1 MVDLPDFKYDF
12 CEVIR
17 AVWIR
22 LENNLCHFIKSLIEK
37 LISENHSVSPT
48 FLRTTHYMLL
58 TLTTNKLE
66 FNVNSQTSSDS
77 SQHSQE
83 VPLAQPNLYVYKGGL
98 KKHSIIRTLQF
109 CDILVIISKLYVG
122 RLTTWEVQVRRHNC

>member
-1 MVDLPDFKYDF
+1 
-12 CEVIR
+12 
-17 AVWIR
+17 
-22 LENNLCHFIKSLIEK
+22 
-37 LISENHSVSPT
+37 
-48 FLRTTHYMLL
+48 MLL

-83 VPLAQPNLYVYKGGL
+83 VPLALLNLYVYKGGL

-109 CDILVIISKLYVG
+109 CDILVIISKLYVLQLE
-122 RLTTWEVQVRRHNC
+122 RFKCAVIVVSLLYVTENNF